1 MLEKIRFSDT
11 LSEIPENTGPKVHRS
26 HWVAHGKV
34 ESIVKEGEHIFLLN
48 CAQQKIPVRKRY
60 RKAVHAAGW
69 LK

>member
-1 MLEKIRFSDT
+1 MLLMHFSDT
-11 LSEIPENTGPKVHRS
+11 LSESPEDTGLKAQCY

-34 ESIVKEGEHIFLLN
+34 ESIFKEGEHIFLLN